1 MDVSGPRLPEG
12 REVGKRRDL
21 AARFVVAPFDPLE
34 LGLSFGKG
42 LFLSEMPCD
51 AAADLPG
58 RALLPLR
65 FDRLVKR
72 QDGGGVAVGAAR
84 GRDVVRFGS
93 ERVRQENVGVAG
105 RRVIMLSQTTMNSH
119 FEVSRRISSVLFESL
134 CWLMSVLPP
143 ELTIILMSWPSVFT
157 PRRPSWTSSI
167 SLPRTMASVQ
177 RKHGIVAL
185 TGLVPTADRLRARP
199 CCLPAGRCSCRE
211 GRRCP

>member
-42 LFLSEMPCD
+42 LFLAEMPCD

-105 RRVIMLSQTTMNSH
+105 RRGHHV
-119 FEVSRRISSVLFESL
+119 VADDD
-134 CWLMSVLPP
+134 
-143 ELTIILMSWPSVFT
+143 EL
-157 PRRPSWTSSI
+157 
-167 SLPRTMASVQ
+167 
-177 RKHGIVAL
+177 AL
-185 TGLVPTADRLRARP
+185 
-199 CCLPAGRCSCRE
+199 
-211 GRRCP
+211 